1 MTGSG
6 VGGTFSRTRTE
17 HESAAV
23 AVANAWHCRGAWLGV
38 FSRLCAFGH
47 PAGFPVSGSG
57 FRDVCRWM
65 ACCVAWISI
74 CREGEW
80 VRRVGDR
87 VRSGWHLFAHPHG
100 T

>member
-38 FSRLCAFGH
+38 FSRQCAFGH
-47 PAGFPVSGSG
+47 PAGFPVSDLVSG
-57 FRDVCRWM
+57 MC
-65 ACCVAWISI
+65 A
-74 CREGEW
+74 G
-80 VRRVGDR
+80 
-87 VRSGWHLFAHPHG
+87 GWPVVLRGLAFTG
-100 T
+100 RMNG